1 MKLSAAVCALLV
13 VATLTVAPI
22 RAIFVSAPAPR
33 VREVP
38 VERLL
43 ENLQRNAQKLSPAEL
58 ARAIGRVHLLAYLR
72 GSTTLPEYRDRPG
85 SIAVGRI
92 VDCSEL
98 NPSLNPAAP
107 AASAEREQCEEFI
120 PSLGPTAEVPE
131 GASGSSRPADD
142 HLRAAIAAYV
152 EARALDPANLR
163 TRLALAFAYD
173 RSQQVPLALEELRF
187 VATEGMRRMPAP
199 SRGTRFTDW
208 ELHVV
213 LSEAQ
218 AHLARIATTPDDRR
232 LAESLQKALNAA
244 PPEISITPILVPL
257 RPHDS
262 VDALID
268 RESPVTFDFSGQGFP
283 MRAGW
288 LAPNA
293 AWLVWDPDRH
303 ASVTSGFQL
312 FGSVTWMM
320 FWTNGYHALGALDDD
335 GDGRIAGR
343 ELDGL
348 ALWQDRD
355 GDGVS
360 GPGEVRPVAAFGI
373 ASLGYVHQRAGDDFW
388 VSPAGVTFHGGRS
401 MPTYDWL
408 LHGQPVQRSTQ

>member
-1 MKLSAAVCALLV
+1 MVRTLAVVCALV
-13 VATLTVAPI
+13 VLATLTVADVG
-22 RAIFVSAPAPR
+22 AIFVSAPAPR
-33 VREVP
+33 VQEIP
-38 VERLL
+38 IARLL
-43 ENLQRNAQKLSPAEL
+43 DNLQRNAQKLSPADL

-72 GSTTLPEYRDRPG
+72 GATTLPVYREQPERVAEGPLDDC
-85 SIAVGRI
+85 AVPD
-92 VDCSEL
+92 VD
-98 NPSLNPAAP
+98 PPP
-107 AASAEREQCEEFI
+107 ASAGRERCEVSLPG
-120 PSLGPTAEVPE
+120 PSPSREVPE
-131 GASGSSRPADD
+131 RTSGRSRPADD
-142 HLRAAIAAYV
+142 HLRAAIAAYA
-152 EARALDPANLR
+152 EAKALDPSNLR

-173 RSQQVPLALEELRF
+173 RSQQVPLALDELRF
-187 VATEGMRRMPAP
+187 VATEGMRQLPAA

-218 AHLARIATTPDDRR
+218 QHLALIATTPGDRQ
-232 LAESLQKALNAA
+232 LAEVLLVRLNAA
-244 PPEISITPILVPL
+244 PPAISITPILVPL
-257 RPHDS
+257 QPHDS
-262 VDALID
+262 VDTLIE

-283 MRAGW
+283 TRAGW
-288 LAPNA
+288 LAPDA
-293 AWLVWDPDRH
+293 AWLVWDPRH
-303 ASVTSGFQL
+303 QSSVTSGFQL

-355 GDGVS
+355 GDGLS

-373 ASLGYVHQRAGDDFW
+373 ASLGYAHQRACDDFW
-388 VSPAGVTFHGGRS
+388 VSPAGVTFQSGRS

-408 LHGQPVQRSTQ
+408 LHGRSVPRPTQ